1 MTKLATEKTI
11 AKLAVRIGDRSHD
24 LAQTY
29 LKLFPKLKPAQKA
42 YEEAGR
48 VTKDLDLARCE
59 MIDAG
64 LLKVWPDMLS
74 DLRDDVLDAE
84 DLMADLAEKA
94 DELEAKLEEIDTA
107 LYYVEL
113 ELRRFGS

>member
-1 MTKLATEKTI
+1 MTKIATEKTI

-29 LKLFPKLKPAQKA
+29 IKLLPKLKPAQKA
-42 YEEAGR
+42 YEEAEG
-48 VTKDLDLARCE
+48 VVDDLDFARCE

-74 DLRDDVLDAE
+74 DLQDDVLDAE

-94 DELEAKLEEIDTA
+94 DELEAKLEEIDNI
-107 LYYVEL
+107 LYHADQ
-113 ELRRFGS
+113 ELR